1 MRVCIEGNIGSGK
14 STVIKSLAW
23 RLPNAK
29 IHPEPVGEWA
39 PLLERFYK
47 DPAGTS
53 MELQLRVLLDFH
65 KIPPDDVVRIVER
78 SPLTCHHVFGTMAY
92 QKGWLTDAQ
101 WATFKS
107 SSELLGWV
115 PDVII
120 FVDTPTDVCVER
132 IERRAR
138 GYAEPPDR
146 DYFEDVRS
154 KYETLLKFTGAPVV
168 RVDGRAPAGQVLES
182 VLNAIRDH
190 L

>member
-1 MRVCIEGNIGSGK
+1 
-14 STVIKSLAW
+14 
-23 RLPNAK
+23 
-29 IHPEPVGEWA
+29 
-39 PLLERFYK
+39 
-47 DPAGTS
+47 
-53 MELQLRVLLDFH
+53 MEMQLRVLIDFH
-65 KIPPDDVVRIVER
+65 KIPADDVVRIVER

-107 SSELLGWV
+107 SSQLLGWE

-132 IERRAR
+132 IEGRPR

-154 KYETLLKFTGAPVV
+154 KYETLLKFAKAPVV
-168 RVDGRAPAGQVLES
+168 RVDGRAPAGQVLET